1 MFKKVAVL
9 SLAIFSSC
17 AMAKPADKAPD
28 CSSDSDARINTAL
41 TSSFESQGLK
51 KYIDSFLGTSPK
63 DKATYKVALL
73 SSEEINTSEKKRL
86 MLRLAKKDNIKDSEI
101 KSSGLESMYMG
112 QPLYRQYYKVTSSKG
127 FKAIAEFYSAV
138 GACAVD
144 LENIYI
150 ISDQI
155 DGSTPD
161 FADK

>member
-1 MFKKVAVL
+1 MLKKLVIL

-17 AMAKPADKAPD
+17 VTAKTIDRAPD
-28 CSSDSDARINTAL
+28 CSADSDARINTAL
-41 TSSFESQGLK
+41 TSSFESKGLK

-63 DKATYKVALL
+63 DKATYKVEIL
-73 SSEEINTSEKKRL
+73 SSEEINTQEKQRL
-86 MLRLAKKDNIKDSEI
+86 MLRLAKRDGIKDSEI
-101 KSSGLESMYMG
+101 KSSGLQSMYMG

-138 GACAVD
+138 GVCAVD